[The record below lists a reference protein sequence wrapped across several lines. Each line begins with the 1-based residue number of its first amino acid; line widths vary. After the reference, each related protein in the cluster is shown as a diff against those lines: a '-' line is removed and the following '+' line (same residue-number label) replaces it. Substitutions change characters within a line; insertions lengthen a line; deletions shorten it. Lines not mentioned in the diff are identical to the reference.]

1 MNTQAQ
7 YKTSFNADRQP
18 MNTGSVMS
26 RLATESKFT
35 PQFGS
40 ATGKQAA
47 SDFAK
52 SQQFNDQ
59 AQMRRG
65 MEAANATQ
73 HALNQTAR
81 SELMQAGMA
90 NQTKIYSDLAE
101 RASSQASLAAKLQEA
116 IITNRAAI
124 ASSIMGPSI
133 AGRAAKIMR
142 GG

>member
-1 MNTQAQ
+1 MNTQSQ

-35 PQFGS
+35 PTFGS

-65 MEAANATQ
+65 MEAANANQ

-81 SELMQAGMA
+81 SELMQAGVA
-90 NQTKIYSDLAE
+90 NQAKVYSDLAE
-101 RASSQASLAAKLQEA
+101 RASSQMNLAAKLQEA

-124 ASSIMGPSI
+124 ASSIMGGAIDSRARAI
-133 AGRAAKIMR
+133 MGGR
-142 GG
+142 